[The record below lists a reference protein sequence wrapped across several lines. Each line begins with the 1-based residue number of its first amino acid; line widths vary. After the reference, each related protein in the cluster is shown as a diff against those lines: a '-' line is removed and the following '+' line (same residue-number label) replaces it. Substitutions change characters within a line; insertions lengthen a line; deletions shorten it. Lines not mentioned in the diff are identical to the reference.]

1 MPELLPP
8 SARDAESQPPTVTDL
23 EALVIE
29 HGCGLRPGR
38 KGGIRLEAGK
48 IPVVEGTESREV
60 PVVYNYGLVCY
71 EGTVE
76 EADMHQQTWR
86 GWIPSQLGNRLCCS

>member
-1 MPELLPP
+1 METGRDILSRAVVVMPELVPS
-8 SARDAESQPPTVTDL
+8 SARDMESQPPTAADL

-48 IPVVEGTESREV
+48 IPVVEDGTGRREV
-60 PVVYNYGLVCY
+60 PVVYNYGLVWYGC
-71 EGTVE
+71 VVI
-76 EADMHQQTWR
+76 Q
-86 GWIPSQLGNRLCCS
+86 S